1 VPYEPDRDHSCPD
14 DDDWEAAFGL
24 HERERP
30 GRGDIKW
37 KALIRDGFYCR
48 GCAVTVT
55 AATSHADH
63 IQPVNRFANLKMAND
78 LDNIQTLC
86 LRCHKLKTAREQ

>member
-14 DDDWEAAFGL
+14 DDDWEAAFGP